1 MDRRPN
7 WWLLCHVNAWR
18 ENGVTRTNW
27 IRRFAIGSCT
37 PITPCWENTTLGHL
51 CPANQY
57 QAEKTYMGCY
67 RSKMRLRVHYPP
79 IDRRHCVPGVVQ
91 VLAITSY
98 AQAILIL
105 LSATVWTVFGG
116 RCLGET
122 IIVCPENFRE
132 AIEPWMAYRQ
142 RQGHTL
148 DFIES
153 RGTAAEIHTRILQ
166 RADRGPISAI
176 VLIGDTPNHANQREP
191 ADAGSVPTHYIAA
204 RIITPFGGDRMIAS
218 DNPYGDLNGD
228 QIADVPIGRL
238 PVDSPEE
245 LKNLIDR
252 IIRYESSD
260 DFSLWRGRINL
271 IAGLG
276 GFGGL
281 IDTMIEN
288 TTKLFLTSGIPA
300 GYQVSMTRANWKSP
314 YCPDPRL
321 FRDTVIARMNE
332 GCLFWIYMGHGQV
345 QALDQLHVPGA
356 TFPILSVEDS
366 ARIECD
372 AGAPIVLLFSCYSA
386 AFDHQNDCLAE
397 EMVCSKSGPVAVLGG
412 SRTTMPYAMA
422 TLAEAMMD
430 ECFRKRTDTL
440 GKIFLRAKKRMIDSQ
455 TESGH
460 RGLIDS
466 MGMLF
471 GESAEDLYAQRQEHL
486 HLFNLLGDPL
496 LKIKYPQ
503 EIPIS
508 VNAIV
513 GEGSEVPIQ
522 LEMPIAGQATI
533 ELVVRRGQLLKQPSK
548 RLQYD
553 PRDRALHKIQQT
565 YLEANNQ
572 QLDSTTQTVAKG
584 PLKIRLKLPPG
595 VVGPC
600 HVRAYIEGAKDFA
613 LGTADFYIERSQKLQ
628 PEVASGSGRDKQDDR
643 ADSLR

>member
-1 MDRRPN
+1 
-7 WWLLCHVNAWR
+7 
-18 ENGVTRTNW
+18 
-27 IRRFAIGSCT
+27 
-37 PITPCWENTTLGHL
+37 
-51 CPANQY
+51 
-57 QAEKTYMGCY
+57 
-67 RSKMRLRVHYPP
+67 
-79 IDRRHCVPGVVQ
+79 
-91 VLAITSY
+91 VLAKTGYS
-98 AQAILIL
+98 QAILIL
-105 LSATVWTVFGG
+105 LSAMVWTVFGE

-122 IIVCPENFRE
+122 VIVCPENFRE
-132 AIEPWMAYRQ
+132 AIKPWITYRQ
-142 RQGHTL
+142 RQGHTF

-153 RGTAAEIHTRILQ
+153 VGTAADIHARILQ
-166 RADRGPISAI
+166 QVERGPVSAI
-176 VLIGDTPNHANQREP
+176 VLIGDAPNHANPREP
-191 ADAGSVPTHYIAA
+191 AEAGRVPTHYISA

-245 LKNLIDR
+245 LANLIDR

-260 DFSLWRGRINL
+260 DFSLWRSRINL

-300 GYQVSMTRANWKSP
+300 EYQVSMTRASWKSP

-345 QALDQLHVPGA
+345 RALDQLHVPGA
-356 TFPILSVEDS
+356 TFPILSVEDT
-366 ARIECD
+366 ARIECH

-386 AFDHQNDCLAE
+386 AFDSQNDCLAE
-397 EMVCSKSGPVAVLGG
+397 EMLCSKSGPVAVLGG

-430 ECFRKRTDTL
+430 ECFRKRTNTL

-455 TESGH
+455 TVSGH

-508 VNAIV
+508 VNSIV
-513 GEGSEVPIQ
+513 TEGSEVPIQ
-522 LEMPIAGQATI
+522 LKMPIAGQATI
-533 ELVVRRGQLLKQPSK
+533 ELIVRRGQLLKQPSK
-548 RLQYD
+548 RPQYD
-553 PRDRALHKIQQT
+553 PLDPALHKIQQA

-572 QLDSTTQTVAKG
+572 QLDTTTRTIAKG

-595 VVGPC
+595 IVGSC
-600 HVRAYIEGAKDFA
+600 HVRAYIEGSKDFA
-613 LGTADFYIERSQKLQ
+613 LGTADLYVERSQKLQ
-628 PEVASGSGRDKQDDR
+628 PDAALGSGRNKQGDR
-643 ADSLR
+643 TDSLPVADGTILQNQPKR